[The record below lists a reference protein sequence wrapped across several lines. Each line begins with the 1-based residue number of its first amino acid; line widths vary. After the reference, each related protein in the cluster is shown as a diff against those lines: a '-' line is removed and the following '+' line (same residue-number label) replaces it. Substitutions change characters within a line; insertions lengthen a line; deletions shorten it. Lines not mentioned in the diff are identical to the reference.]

1 MSLKTEPLYSL
12 ADISIIPTITSDIQ
26 SRGECNPKRENIEGD
41 PNSLLLPVIVSPMS
55 CNWVG
60 GISDAGIYR
69 QAGINTVIPR
79 TIDLN
84 IRLHSFENTMTA
96 FSLDEAQY
104 ILENVEIPG
113 RAYMCIDIANGHMLS
128 QIELGKKLKE
138 KYGDRLVL
146 MGGNIANPKTYLEY
160 DSAGFDFVRVG
171 IGGGAACFVSG
182 TKILMGDG
190 TEKPIEEVVLGDI
203 VQTKGGLVT
212 VTELMDKVVDELV
225 EVNRKITCTPDHKF
239 LTVEEGYVEARNLM
253 KGLHTLVTI
262 NGEEK
267 VEDVMV
273 NILIEDAQ
281 VYGFETD
288 RDHSY
293 TANGYIVH
301 NCLTSTQTAVHY
313 PMASLLDEISKIKW
327 KTKVVAD
334 GGISG
339 YSDAIKCLA
348 LGADYVMMGKV
359 FTKAAIH
366 GERIGSQVSYYGM
379 STKTAQKE
387 LGCLRLKTSEG
398 KFEALTKEYTL
409 EGWAENFTDYL
420 KSAMSYTGA
429 RDLRT
434 FGTQTTCQVISPNS
448 SYAINNK

>member
-1 MSLKTEPLYSL
+1 MLNKEVLYSL
-12 ADISIIPTITSDIQ
+12 ADISIIPAITTDIR
-26 SRGECNPKRENIEGD
+26 SRSECNPKQPDIEGD
-41 PNSLLLPVIVSPMS
+41 QNSLLLPVIVSPMS

-104 ILENVEIPG
+104 ILENVEIKEKG
-113 RAYMCIDIANGHMLS
+113 FICIDVANGHMLH
-128 QIELGKKLKE
+128 QIYLGKELKNKFGDKLI
-138 KYGDRLVL
+138 L

-160 DSAGFDFVRVG
+160 ENAGFDFVRVG

-190 TEKPIEEVVLGDI
+190 TEKPIEEVVPGDI

-225 EVNRKITCTPDHKF
+225 EVNGKITCTPDHKF
-239 LTVEEGYVEARNLM
+239 LTTEEGYVEAKNLT
-253 KGLHTLVTI
+253 KGLHTLITI

-267 VEDVMV
+267 VES
-273 NILIEDAQ
+273 IEKMNRETQ
-281 VYGFETD
+281 VYGIETD

-301 NCLTSTQTAVHY
+301 NCLTSTQTSVHY
-313 PMASLLDEISKIKW
+313 PMASLLDEISKIKG

-359 FTKAAIH
+359 FTKATLH
-366 GERIGSQVSYYGM
+366 GEKIGSQVSYYGM
-379 STKTAQKE
+379 STKIAQKE
-387 LGCLRLKTSEG
+387 MGCLKLKTSEG
-398 KFEALTKEYTL
+398 KYEVLTKEYTL
-409 EGWAENFTDYL
+409 EGWAENFNDYL
-420 KSAMSYTGA
+420 RSAMSYAGA
-429 RDLRT
+429 RNLGTFRIQTRT
-434 FGTQTTCQVISPNS
+434 QVISPNS

>member
-1 MSLKTEPLYSL
+1 MLNKEVLYSL
-12 ADISIIPTITSDIQ
+12 ADISIIPAITTDIR
-26 SRGECNPKRENIEGD
+26 SRSECNPRQPDIEGSPD
-41 PNSLLLPVIVSPMS
+41 SLLLPVIVSPMS

-96 FSLDEAQY
+96 FSLDEAKY

-113 RAYMCIDIANGHMLS
+113 KAYMCIDVANGHMTH
-128 QIELGKKLKE
+128 QIGLGRKLKE
-138 KYGDRLVL
+138 KFGTKLVL

-160 DSAGFDFVRVG
+160 NNAGFDFVRVG

-182 TKILMGDG
+182 TKILMEDG
-190 TEKPIEEVVLGDI
+190 TEKLIEEIVPGDI
-203 VQTKGGLVT
+203 IRTKNGTGM

-225 EVNRKITCTPDHKF
+225 EVNGKITCTPDHKF
-239 LTVEEGYVEARNLM
+239 LTTEEGYVEAKNLT

-262 NGEEK
+262 NGKEK
-267 VEDVMV
+267 VESIERV
-273 NILIEDAQ
+273 NRETR
-281 VYGFETD
+281 VYGFEID

-313 PMASLLDEISKIKW
+313 PMASLLDEISKIKG
-327 KTKVVAD
+327 KTNVVAD

-366 GERIGSQVSYYGM
+366 GEKIGSQVSYYGM

-387 LGCLRLKTSEG
+387 MGCLKLKTSEG
-398 KFEALTKEYTL
+398 KYEVLKKEYTL
-409 EGWAENFTDYL
+409 EGWAENFNDYL
-420 KSAMSYTGA
+420 RSAMSYAGA
-429 RDLRT
+429 RELDT
-434 FGTQTTCQVISPNS
+434 FRTQTRTQVISPNS

>member
-1 MSLKTEPLYSL
+1 MLNKEVLYSL
-12 ADISIIPTITSDIQ
+12 ADISIIPAVTTDIR
-26 SRGECNPKRENIEGD
+26 SRSECNPRQPNIEGD
-41 PNSLLLPVIVSPMS
+41 QNSLLLPVIVSPMS

-104 ILENVEIPG
+104 VLENVEIKE
-113 RAYMCIDIANGHMLS
+113 RAFMCIDVANGHMLH
-128 QIELGKKLKE
+128 QIYIGKELKKKF
-138 KYGDRLVL
+138 GDRLVL

-160 DSAGFDFVRVG
+160 NNAGFDFVRVG
-171 IGGGAACFVSG
+171 IGGGAA
-182 TKILMGDG
+182 
-190 TEKPIEEVVLGDI
+190 
-203 VQTKGGLVT
+203 
-212 VTELMDKVVDELV
+212 
-225 EVNRKITCTPDHKF
+225 
-239 LTVEEGYVEARNLM
+239 
-253 KGLHTLVTI
+253 
-262 NGEEK
+262 
-267 VEDVMV
+267 
-273 NILIEDAQ
+273 
-281 VYGFETD
+281 
-288 RDHSY
+288 
-293 TANGYIVH
+293 
-301 NCLTSTQTAVHY
+301 CLTSTQTAVHY
-313 PMASLLDEISKIKW
+313 PMASLLDEIGKIKG

-366 GERIGSQVSYYGM
+366 GERIGSNVSYYGM

-387 LGCLRLKTSEG
+387 MGCLKLKTSEG
-398 KFEALTKEYTL
+398 KYETLTKEYTL
-409 EGWAENFTDYL
+409 EGWAENFNDYL
-420 KSAMSYTGA
+420 RSAMSYAGA
-429 RDLRT
+429 RELDT
-434 FGTQTTCQVISPNS
+434 FRTQTLTQVISPNS

>member
-1 MSLKTEPLYSL
+1 MLNKEVLYSL
-12 ADISIIPTITSDIQ
+12 ADISIIPAITTDIR
-26 SRGECNPKRENIEGD
+26 SRSECNPRQSDIEGD
-41 PNSLLLPVIVSPMS
+41 PDSLLLPVIVSPMS

-104 ILENVEIPG
+104 IFENVEIKE
-113 RAYMCIDIANGHMLS
+113 RAFMCIDIANGHMLH
-128 QIELGKKLKE
+128 QIYMGKGLKE
-138 KYGDRLVL
+138 KFGDRLVL

-160 DSAGFDFVRVG
+160 DNAGFDFVRVG

-190 TEKPIEEVVLGDI
+190 TEKPIEEVVPGDV
-203 VQTKGGLVT
+203 VQTKNGTGT
-212 VTELMDKVVDELV
+212 VTELMDKVVDELI

-239 LTVEEGYVEARNLM
+239 LTTEEGYVEAKNLT

-267 VEDVMV
+267 VESVMV
-273 NILIEDAQ
+273 NVLIEDVR

-313 PMASLLDEISKIKW
+313 PMASLLDEISKIKG

-366 GERIGSQVSYYGM
+366 GEKIGSNVSYYGM

-387 LGCLRLKTSEG
+387 MGCLKLKTSEG
-398 KFEALTKEYTL
+398 KFEVLRKEYTL
-409 EGWAENFTDYL
+409 EGWTENFNDYL
-420 KSAMSYTGA
+420 RSAMSYAGA
-429 RDLRT
+429 RELDT
-434 FGTQTTCQVISPNS
+434 FRTQTRTQVISPNS

>member
-1 MSLKTEPLYSL
+1 MSLNKEPLYSL
-12 ADISIIPTITSDIQ
+12 ADISIIPAITTDIR
-26 SRGECNPKRENIEGD
+26 SRSECNPRQPDIEGD
-41 PNSLLLPVIVSPMS
+41 QNSLLLPVIVSPMS

-60 GISDAGIYR
+60 GISDAGLYR

-96 FSLDEAQY
+96 FSLEEAQY

-113 RAYMCIDIANGHMLS
+113 KAYICIDIANGHMLH
-128 QIELGKKLKE
+128 QIYMGKGLKE
-138 KYGDRLVL
+138 KFGDRLVL

-160 DSAGFDFVRVG
+160 DNAGFDFVRVG

-190 TEKPIEEVVLGDI
+190 TEKPIEEVVPGDI
-203 VQTKGGLVT
+203 VQTKNGTGT

-225 EVNRKITCTPDHKF
+225 EVNGKITCTPDHKF
-239 LTVEEGYVEARNLM
+239 LTTEEGYVEAKNLT

-262 NGEEK
+262 KGEEK
-267 VEDVMV
+267 IESIEKV
-273 NILIEDAQ
+273 NGETR

-313 PMASLLDEISKIKW
+313 PMASLLDEISKIKR

-366 GERIGSQVSYYGM
+366 GERIGSNVSYYGM
-379 STKTAQKE
+379 STKAAQKE
-387 LGCLRLKTSEG
+387 MGCLKLKTSEG
-398 KFEALTKEYTL
+398 KYELLTKEYTL
-409 EGWAENFTDYL
+409 EGWAENFNDYL
-420 KSAMSYTGA
+420 RSAMSYAGA
-429 RDLRT
+429 RNLIEFRT
-434 FGTQTTCQVISPNS
+434 GTQTQVISPNS